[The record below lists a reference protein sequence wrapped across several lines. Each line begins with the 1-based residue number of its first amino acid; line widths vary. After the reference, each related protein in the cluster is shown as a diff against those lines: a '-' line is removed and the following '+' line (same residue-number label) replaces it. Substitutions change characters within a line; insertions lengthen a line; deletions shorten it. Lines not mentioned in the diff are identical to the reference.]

1 MRSLL
6 ARWRARRAAGR
17 ARDQGYRPSP
27 ATERW
32 LRAELAAQVGRVP
45 VGDGLAAV
53 TRRTRRQP

>member
-1 MRSLL
+1 MSRLL
-6 ARWRARRAAGR
+6 PRWRAWR

-32 LRAELAAQVGRVP
+32 LRRELAAQVGRVP
-45 VGDGLAAV
+45 VGDGLAV